1 MKNNI
6 NSIVDLK
13 LFFLILIALFCLSL
27 NSIFCKYA
35 ISNELIDTFSFTFF
49 RLFFG
54 STTLIL
60 IVLIKR
66 KRFDINLKTNWFS
79 SFMLFLYAI
88 TFSYS
93 FLNIDAGLGTLLL
106 FAVVQMVMI
115 LFSFFYKEKINL
127 QKIIG
132 ILLAL
137 FGLIYLL
144 YPKESFEVS
153 LFHGFLMIIAGVAWA
168 IYTVLGKKSSDSL
181 HNTMD
186 NFTKSLVFV
195 LAFYLIFSP
204 NDMFFKE
211 EGILI
216 AFISGSFT
224 SAIAYA
230 LWYEILPKMQFVTA
244 GIIQLFVPII
254 SIIISI
260 IFLDELLTNTLLLSS
275 VMIFLGIII
284 TIFSRK
290 AKSI

>member
-1 MKNNI
+1 MKNNSSSFI
-6 NSIVDLK
+6 DLK
-13 LFFLILIALFCLSL
+13 LFFLSLIALFCLSL
-27 NSIFCKYA
+27 NSIFCRYA
-35 ISNELIDTFSFTFF
+35 MSNELIDSFSFTSF

-54 STTLIL
+54 SITLIL
-60 IVLIKR
+60 MVLIKR
-66 KRFDINLKTNWFS
+66 KKLEINLKTNWLS

-88 TFSYS
+88 AFSYA

-106 FAVVQMVMI
+106 FTVVQMVMI
-115 LFSFFYKEKINL
+115 VFSFFYKEKINF

-132 ILLAL
+132 IVLAL
-137 FGLIYLL
+137 FGLAYLL

-153 LFHGFLMIIAGVAWA
+153 LFHGFLMIIAGTSWA
-168 IYTVLGKKSSDSL
+168 VYTVLGKKSSDSL

-195 LAFYLIFSP
+195 LVFYLIFSP
-204 NDMFFKE
+204 NDTFIKQ

-224 SAIAYA
+224 SAIAYV
-230 LWYEILPKMQFVTA
+230 LWYEILPKMQFITA

>member
-6 NSIVDLK
+6 SSSIDLK
-13 LFFLILIALFCLSL
+13 LFFLILIALICLSL
-27 NSIFCKYA
+27 NSILCRYA
-35 ISNELIDTFSFTFF
+35 MSNEFIDSFSFTFF

-54 STTLIL
+54 SITLVL
-60 IVLIKR
+60 IVLYKR
-66 KRFDINLKTNWFS
+66 KKIEINLKKNWLS

-88 TFSYS
+88 SFSYA

-106 FAVVQMVMI
+106 FTVVQMVMI
-115 LFSFFYKEKINL
+115 VFSFFHKEKISF

-132 ILLAL
+132 ILIAL
-137 FGLIYLL
+137 FGLAFLL

-153 LFHGFLMIIAGVAWA
+153 LFHGFLMIIAGVSWA
-168 IYTVLGKKSSDSL
+168 VYTVLGKKSSDSL

-195 LAFYLIFSP
+195 LVFYLIFSP
-204 NDMFFKE
+204 NDTFIKQ

-224 SAIAYA
+224 SAIAYV
-230 LWYEILPKMQFVTA
+230 LWYEILPKMQFITA

>member
-260 IFLDELLTNTLLLSS
+260 IFLDEILTNTLFFSS
-275 VMIFLGIII
+275 VIIFVGIII

>member
-6 NSIVDLK
+6 SSSIDLK
-13 LFFLILIALFCLSL
+13 LFFLSLIALICLSL
-27 NSIFCKYA
+27 NSILCRYA
-35 ISNELIDTFSFTFF
+35 MSNEFIDSFSFTFF

-54 STTLIL
+54 SITLVL
-60 IVLIKR
+60 IVLYKR
-66 KRFDINLKTNWFS
+66 KKIEINLKKNWLS

-88 TFSYS
+88 SFSYA

-106 FAVVQMVMI
+106 FTVVQMVMI
-115 LFSFFYKEKINL
+115 VFSFFHKEKINF

-132 ILLAL
+132 ILIAL
-137 FGLIYLL
+137 FGLAFLL

-153 LFHGFLMIIAGVAWA
+153 LFHGFLMIIAGTAWA
-168 IYTVLGKKSSDSL
+168 VYTVLGKKSSDSL

-195 LAFYLIFSP
+195 LVFYLIFSP
-204 NDMFFKE
+204 NDTFIKQ

-224 SAIAYA
+224 SAIAYV
-230 LWYEILPKMQFVTA
+230 LWYEILPKMQFITA

>member
-1 MKNNI
+1 M
-6 NSIVDLK
+6 
-13 LFFLILIALFCLSL
+13 
-27 NSIFCKYA
+27 
-35 ISNELIDTFSFTFF
+35 
-49 RLFFG
+49 
-54 STTLIL
+54 
-60 IVLIKR
+60 VLIKR
-66 KRFDINLKTNWFS
+66 KKLEINLKTNWLS

-88 TFSYS
+88 AFSYA

-106 FAVVQMVMI
+106 FTVVQMVMI
-115 LFSFFYKEKINL
+115 VFSFFYKEKINF

-132 ILLAL
+132 IVLAL
-137 FGLIYLL
+137 FGLAYLL

-153 LFHGFLMIIAGVAWA
+153 LFHGFLMIIAGVSWA
-168 IYTVLGKKSSDSL
+168 VYTVLGKKSSDSL

-195 LAFYLIFSP
+195 LVFYLIFSP
-204 NDMFFKE
+204 NDTFIKQ

-224 SAIAYA
+224 SAIAYV
-230 LWYEILPKMQFVTA
+230 LWYEILPKMQFITA